1 MADSNI
7 HMDDTKSAKAGTGRT
22 RKRLR
27 SAAGAAQ
34 NTLSEQAK
42 QRKGQQNSP
51 WLCLLS
57 TQNNAFERRGEGG
70 GRGGWG
76 QGVMWHSRASLR
88 RNTRRWSHHKA
99 GGGGVAGVG
108 VKGFAGDEA
117 ELRRQTPTSGPL
129 LSPSWADELSQGC
142 VCLPL

>member
-70 GRGGWG
+70 GRGVGARSDVALESLSPKKHTAMES
-76 QGVMWHSRASLR
+76 QSR
-88 RNTRRWSHHKA
+88 

-108 VKGFAGDEA
+108 VKGFDGDEA